1 MLLTQSKSSQ
11 LIASKKKNTLR
22 IETARAF
29 LPLLAPSR
37 YKGLYGGRGS
47 GKSHFF
53 AELLIEQ
60 CLMRPI
66 RAVGVREIQRSL
78 EQSVKRLIEDKIAKF
93 GLGSKFRCL
102 QTHIEAPNGGI
113 IIFQGM
119 QNHTAESIKSLEGYD
134 LAWVEEAQSMS
145 QRSLDLLRP
154 TIRKPGSELW
164 FSWNPRAPT
173 DPVDSFLRANKPSN
187 AVVLK
192 VNWSE
197 NPWFPN
203 VLRED
208 MEYDKRRDPD
218 RYRHVWL
225 GDYQR
230 NSEARVFRNW
240 RIGERE
246 EFRTNPERF
255 YFGADWGFSVDPTV
269 LVRCYVEGRSLFIDR
284 EAYGVGVEIDR
295 TPELFDRIENA
306 RKWPITADSSDPQN
320 ISYMRRHGYPRIQPS
335 IKGTNSVEQGV
346 EFLKSYDIV
355 VHPDCKHTIDEL
367 SMYSYKID
375 SKTEEV
381 LPVLE
386 DKKNHVIDS
395 LRYAIEG
402 LRRGKG
408 FTATEMRL

>member
-1 MLLTQSKSSQ
+1 
-11 LIASKKKNTLR
+11 
-22 IETARAF
+22 
-29 LPLLAPSR
+29 
-37 YKGLYGGRGS
+37 
-47 GKSHFF
+47 
-53 AELLIEQ
+53 
-60 CLMRPI
+60 MRPI